1 MLMMVSLTRETL
13 QSVTAQLELLER
25 LRGLVVDRPVAVRMP
40 SRAAKGRAR

>member
-1 MLMMVSLTRETL
+1 LVPTFASLRAWRFFFLMAAVW
-13 QSVTAQLELLER
+13 